1 MYGTGFKHDMDPR
14 QWALQQLDRIRREQP
29 RSEKFLKYMDEYW
42 RGKVDMWCIL
52 LRNVPHAGQNTNAGI
67 ESFHAN
73 LKSILVMSKQ
83 RYCGRSTDWLLW
95 QLVYEVTVHYWYAR
109 FLKLY
114 GFVRNTKQ
122 EFVIASAIIRAR
134 EIRDENVDLYPEG
147 EDLAYVVSV
156 NNYPKVWT
164 VYCLDSVF
172 AQCDCPIG
180 KQGMVCKHSM
190 KAFQLIHP
198 NLEDGFILR
207 NAGTKYG
214 IDSTV
219 PLSQVLKPP
228 LGAEVNDIDLSD
240 VFLETQVPTV
250 DDGIHMGSA
259 THPIDLSVNST
270 RSHPDMSSRAKQAI
284 RDDPEVIFKD
294 LVSTAE
300 KHKTLQNHLVS
311 DLKLMRGKFS
321 KILARGVRN
330 ENKNDTTA
338 KFPEREGD
346 WSLKRKRGRLEG
358 NRSK

>member
-1 MYGTGFKHDMDPR
+1 MLCFWHVRKSWAENARNKISRIEDRAATLKAVGNVMYGTGFKHDMDPR

-29 RSEKFLKYMDEYW
+29 RSEKFLKYMDEHW

-83 RYCGRSTDWLLW
+83 RYCGRSMDWLLW
-95 QLVYEVTVHYWYAR
+95 QLVYEVTVHYWYSR

-122 EFVIASAIIRAR
+122 EFVIAFAIIRAR
-134 EIRDENVDLYPEG
+134 EIRDENVDLYPEW
-147 EDLAYVVSV
+147 EDLTYVVSV

-164 VYCLDSVF
+164 VYCPDSVF

-190 KAFQLIHP
+190 KAFQLIYP

-214 IDSTV
+214 IDNTV
-219 PLSQVLKPP
+219 PLSQALKPP
-228 LGAEVNDIDLSD
+228 LGAEVNDIDHND

-270 RSHPDMSSRAKQAI
+270 GSHPDMSS
-284 RDDPEVIFKD
+284 
-294 LVSTAE
+294 
-300 KHKTLQNHLVS
+300 
-311 DLKLMRGKFS
+311 
-321 KILARGVRN
+321 
-330 ENKNDTTA
+330 
-338 KFPEREGD
+338 
-346 WSLKRKRGRLEG
+346 
-358 NRSK
+358 